1 MTEPA
6 ENLPALMPPLELDA
20 PAPPQ
25 PLGGWGKR
33 AFDLLFGL
41 AIFLPGLPIF
51 LTVALLVLLR
61 DGRPVFHLS
70 RRVRAPGREF
80 LLIKFRTM
88 RADADDIDDTVLGGD
103 KAGRITPL
111 RARLRRVRLDEAPQ
125 LLNVLKGDMSFIGPR
140 PPPRRYVEMFPELY
154 ARVLR
159 SKPGITGL
167 ATILFHTHEEW
178 LLSGVTD
185 PAEVERI
192 YVTRS
197 IPRKARLDLL
207 YQRRAS
213 VCLDAYLLW
222 LTASKFFPLP
232 GRRIA
237 RMKARGARQGARD
250 RRNFAQSADA

>member
-1 MTEPA
+1 MSA
-6 ENLPALMPPLELDA
+6 SGADA
-20 PAPPQ
+20 TTHAQ
-25 PLGGWGKR
+25 RLGGAGKR
-33 AFDLLFGL
+33 AFDILFGL

-51 LTVALLVLLR
+51 VTVAVLVLLR

-80 LLIKFRTM
+80 WLIKFRTM
-88 RADADDIDDTVLGGD
+88 RHDSADLDDTVLGGD

-111 RARLRRVRLDEAPQ
+111 GAKLRRVRLDEAPQ
-125 LLNVLKGDMSFIGPR
+125 LLNVLWGDMSFIGPR
-140 PPPRRYVEMFPELY
+140 PPPRRYVDMFPELY
-154 ARVLR
+154 ANVLR

-167 ATILFHTHEEW
+167 ATIMFHTHEEY
-178 LLSGVTD
+178 LLADVTD

-192 YVTRS
+192 YVTRC

-207 YQRRAS
+207 YQRKAS
-213 VCLDAYLLW
+213 VGLDAYLLW

-237 RMKARGARQGARD
+237 RMKARAARQQQRHRQD
-250 RRNFAQSADA
+250 SA

>member
-1 MTEPA
+1 M
-6 ENLPALMPPLELDA
+6 
-20 PAPPQ
+20 

-33 AFDLLFGL
+33 AFDLGFGL

-51 LTVALLVLLR
+51 LTVAALVWLK

-70 RRVRAPGREF
+70 RRVLRPGREF

-88 RADADDIDDTVLGGD
+88 ADDAADTDDTVLGGD

-111 RARLRRVRLDEAPQ
+111 GAKLRRVRLDEAPQ
-125 LLNVLKGDMSFIGPR
+125 LLNVLWGTMSFIGPR

-154 ARVLR
+154 GRVLR

-167 ATILFHTHEEW
+167 ATIMFHTHEEW
-178 LLSGVTD
+178 LLAGVTD
-185 PAEVERI
+185 PEEVERI
-192 YVTRS
+192 YVTRCV
-197 IPRKARLDLL
+197 PRKARLDLL

-213 VCLDAYLLW
+213 LGLDAYLLW

-237 RMKARGARQGARD
+237 RMKARAARLRAATAPQTPIGGSPPTRLTKD
-250 RRNFAQSADA
+250 

>member
-1 MTEPA
+1 MSPRHKDTQPA
-6 ENLPALMPPLELDA
+6 R
-20 PAPPQ
+20 Q
-25 PLGGWGKR
+25 PFGGWGKR
-33 AFDLLFGL
+33 AFDVIFGL
-41 AIFLPGLPIF
+41 AIFVPGLPIF
-51 LTVALLVLLR
+51 VTVAVLVWVM

-70 RRVRAPGREF
+70 RRVKSPGKEF
-80 LLIKFRTM
+80 WLIKFRTM
-88 RADADDIDDTVLGGD
+88 EADAKDVDNTVLGGD

-111 RARLRRVRLDEAPQ
+111 GAKLRRVRLDEAPQ
-125 LLNVLKGDMSFIGPR
+125 LLNVLWGDMSFIGPR
-140 PPPRRYVEMFPELY
+140 PPPRRYVDMFPELY

-178 LLSGVTD
+178 LLAGISD
-185 PAEVERI
+185 PDEVERI

-207 YQRRAS
+207 YQKRAS
-213 VCLDAYLLW
+213 VGLDAYLLW

-237 RMKARGARQGARD
+237 RMKARSQRTRRD
-250 RRNFAQSADA
+250 SA

>member
-1 MTEPA
+1 MSPRHKDTQPA
-6 ENLPALMPPLELDA
+6 R
-20 PAPPQ
+20 Q
-25 PLGGWGKR
+25 PFGGWGKR
-33 AFDLLFGL
+33 AFDVIFGL
-41 AIFLPGLPIF
+41 AIFVPGLPIF
-51 LTVALLVLLR
+51 LTVAVLVWVM

-70 RRVRAPGREF
+70 RRVKSPGKEF
-80 LLIKFRTM
+80 WLIKFRTM
-88 RADADDIDDTVLGGD
+88 EADATDVDNTVLGGD

-111 RARLRRVRLDEAPQ
+111 GAKLRRVRLDEAPQ
-125 LLNVLKGDMSFIGPR
+125 LLNVLWGDMSFIGPR
-140 PPPRRYVEMFPELY
+140 PPPRRYVDMFPELY

-178 LLSGVTD
+178 LLAGISD
-185 PAEVERI
+185 PDEVERI

-213 VCLDAYLLW
+213 VGLDAYLLW

-237 RMKARGARQGARD
+237 RMKARSQRARRD
-250 RRNFAQSADA
+250 SA